1 MIALKEVL
9 VAGHPIR
16 ELEPSLF
23 SALDPDDE
31 GAPYDTRAAAY
42 DRLVSTRWY
51 NRVAWGVPPATHT
64 DFITRALT
72 SEAEGWVLDVAAG
85 SCVASASAYPKTSR
99 PLIILDRSLGMLRRG
114 MARLRR
120 LSGAIPPHVAFLQA
134 DATALPFRSDSMA
147 TVLCHGAFHVF
158 SSPSAVCAEWARVLH
173 TGGWLY
179 VSSLVHGRWL
189 GDRYLGLLHR
199 AGEITQPRIPGEFA
213 GFVEAKFEGSAQLK
227 ALGNF
232 AYLSLR
238 KAGPPAAFNEGE
250 SVKPASSSNAD
261 GE

>member
-42 DRLVSTRWY
+42 DRLVATRWY

-120 LSGAIPPHVAFLQA
+120 LSRNPTPRRIPPSRCHR
-134 DATALPFRSDSMA
+134 ATLPIRLD
-147 TVLCHGAFHVF
+147 
-158 SSPSAVCAEWARVLH
+158 
-173 TGGWLY
+173 
-179 VSSLVHGRWL
+179 
-189 GDRYLGLLHR
+189 GDRALSWGLPCLLVAVGGVCR
-199 AGEITQPRIPGEFA
+199 VG
-213 GFVEAKFEGSAQLK
+213 
-227 ALGNF
+227 
-232 AYLSLR
+232 
-238 KAGPPAAFNEGE
+238 
-250 SVKPASSSNAD
+250 ASSSYRRLALRIQP
-261 GE
+261 GSWPMARRSIPWAAAPRR